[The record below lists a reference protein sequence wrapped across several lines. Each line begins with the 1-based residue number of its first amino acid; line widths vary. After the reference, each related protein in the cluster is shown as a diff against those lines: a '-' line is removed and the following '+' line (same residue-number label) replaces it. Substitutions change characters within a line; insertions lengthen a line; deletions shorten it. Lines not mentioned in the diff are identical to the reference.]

1 LLSPHCRS
9 PKSACRCL
17 PNVTSA
23 TLTVVISAFRIGN
36 TTAITSRA
44 KRGLAVCENEE
55 GVTES
60 KNREQTA
67 ESEANET
74 LRCLPPELLY
84 RTAEGLLALAGLRR

>member
-1 LLSPHCRS
+1 M
-9 PKSACRCL
+9 
-17 PNVTSA
+17 
-23 TLTVVISAFRIGN
+23 TVVISAFRIAN
-36 TTAITSRA
+36 TAAIMSRA
-44 KRGLAVCENEE
+44 KRGLVGREDE

-74 LRCLPPELLY
+74 LRCLPPELLC